1 MLEDMHLC
9 IEERVDDKIV
19 ELMEAMSCPFVCSLG
34 MLHFDC
40 PKREEGVEMAIS
52 LQVYIDILY
61 SNIHTHTP
69 TTYVHIHSKYGHP
82 HAHIYVHVHAHAH
95 AHMCM
100 CV

>member
-69 TTYVHIHSKYGHP
+69 TTYVHIHTNHSLNLQN
-82 HAHIYVHVHAHAH
+82 IIWI
-95 AHMCM
+95 
-100 CV
+100 